1 MKIKTDKIFTYEV
14 FLQNDDICFYH
25 GTIIG
30 IVRIIVPCFYGM
42 VDRRKAF
49 SVISSG
55 TIVRDSQISETPKCR
70 LC

>member
-1 MKIKTDKIFTYEV
+1 MFDWI
-14 FLQNDDICFYH
+14 LNDDICFYH

-55 TIVRDSQISETPKCR
+55 TIVRDSQISETPQTGLNQRKT
-70 LC
+70 

>member
-1 MKIKTDKIFTYEV
+1 MFDWI
-14 FLQNDDICFYH
+14 LNDDICFYH

-55 TIVRDSQISETPKCR
+55 TIVRDSQISETSQTGLNQRKT
-70 LC
+70 